1 MSDTPRG
8 PKIGFF
14 GPMKSADS
22 ARYGVEHLSGG
33 RVRAWIEHDTI
44 KGVTPEILRWW
55 FENIDTW
62 TRYNGND
69 FTGPS
74 VPVYRYWHPFD
85 HIAVRWRRRVYVR
98 GRLGPGSVIEIHE
111 DIGGKHAVRAKARV
125 SRFDDE
131 AFNFDLL
138 LGGLIRVGSLDHLYA
153 EVEGGS
159 SFFTE
164 ARIGVEVPI
173 IGRILNWVI
182 RRQFTEELLR
192 DWIVHNIEESG
203 ETEKFVPALFE
214 EARRVSSPSTR
225 CGDMIDRIKAARRR
239 RPSITTEEI
248 LAARD
253 EGRRF

>member
-22 ARYGVEHLSGG
+22 ARYGVEHLPGG
-33 RVRAWIEHDTI
+33 RLRAWIEHDPM

-69 FTGPS
+69 LTGPS

-98 GRLGPGSVIEIHE
+98 GRLGPGSVIEIHD

-159 SFFTE
+159 SFYTE

-173 IGRILNWVI
+173 IGRLLNWVI

-214 EARRVSSPSTR
+214 EARTTAAV
-225 CGDMIDRIKAARRR
+225 IDRMKTARSR
-239 RPSITTEEI
+239 RPALAAEQI
-248 LAARD
+248 LATRD

>member
-1 MSDTPRG
+1 
-8 PKIGFF
+8 
-14 GPMKSADS
+14 MKSADS

-33 RVRAWIEHDTI
+33 RVRAWIEHDTM

-62 TRYNGND
+62 TRYNGSD

-98 GRLGPGSVIEIHE
+98 GRLGPGSVIEINE

-125 SRFDDE
+125 TKFDDE

-159 SFFTE
+159 SFYTE

-173 IGRILNWVI
+173 IGRLLNWVI

-214 EARRVSSPSTR
+214 EARTTATV
-225 CGDMIDRIKAARRR
+225 IDRMKTARSR
-239 RPSITTEEI
+239 RPTLSAEEI

>member
-1 MSDTPRG
+1 
-8 PKIGFF
+8 
-14 GPMKSADS
+14 MKSADS

-33 RVRAWIEHDTI
+33 RVRAWIEHDTM

-62 TRYNGND
+62 TRYNGSD

-98 GRLGPGSVIEIHE
+98 GRLGPGSVIEINE

-159 SFFTE
+159 SFYTE
-164 ARIGVEVPI
+164 ARVGVKVPI
-173 IGRILNWVI
+173 IGRLLNWAI
-182 RRQFTEELLR
+182 RRKFTEELLR

-214 EARRVSSPSTR
+214 EARKTATV
-225 CGDMIDRIKAARRR
+225 IDRMKTARSR
-239 RPSITTEEI
+239 RPTLSAEEI

>member
-1 MSDTPRG
+1 MSVTPRG

-33 RVRAWIEHDTI
+33 RLRAWIEHDTI

-62 TRYNGND
+62 TRYNGSD

-111 DIGGKHAVRAKARV
+111 DIGGKHAVRAKARA

-159 SFFTE
+159 SFYTE
-164 ARIGVEVPI
+164 ARVGVKVPI
-173 IGRILNWVI
+173 IGRLLNWVI

-214 EARRVSSPSTR
+214 EARTTAAV
-225 CGDMIDRIKAARRR
+225 IDRMKTARSR
-239 RPSITTEEI
+239 RPALSAEQI
-248 LAARD
+248 LATRD

>member
-1 MSDTPRG
+1 
-8 PKIGFF
+8 
-14 GPMKSADS
+14 MKSADS

-33 RVRAWIEHDTI
+33 RVRAWIEHDTM

-62 TRYNGND
+62 TRYNGSD

-98 GRLGPGSVIEIHE
+98 GRLGPGSVIEINE

-125 SRFDDE
+125 TKFDDE

-159 SFFTE
+159 SFYTE

-173 IGRILNWVI
+173 IGRLLNWVI

-214 EARRVSSPSTR
+214 EARKTATV
-225 CGDMIDRIKAARRR
+225 IDRMKTARSR
-239 RPSITTEEI
+239 RPTLSAEEI

>member
-1 MSDTPRG
+1 M
-8 PKIGFF
+8 
-14 GPMKSADS
+14 
-22 ARYGVEHLSGG
+22 
-33 RVRAWIEHDTI
+33 RAWIEHDTM

-62 TRYNGND
+62 TRYNGSD

-98 GRLGPGSVIEIHE
+98 GRLGPGSVIEINE

-125 SRFDDE
+125 TKFDDE

-159 SFFTE
+159 SSFYTE

-173 IGRILNWVI
+173 IGRLLNWVI

-214 EARRVSSPSTR
+214 EARKTATV
-225 CGDMIDRIKAARRR
+225 IDRMKTARSR
-239 RPSITTEEI
+239 RPTLSAEEI

>member
-1 MSDTPRG
+1 MSDAPAG
-8 PKIGFF
+8 PKAGFF

-22 ARYGVEHLSGG
+22 ARHGAERLPGG
-33 RVRAWIEHDTI
+33 RLRAWIEHDAM
-44 KGVTPEILRWW
+44 KGVTPEMLRWW
-55 FENIDTW
+55 FENIDGW
-62 TRYNGND
+62 TRYNGRD

-111 DIGGKHAVRAKARV
+111 DIGGKHPVRARARV
-125 SRFDDE
+125 TRFDDE

-159 SFFTE
+159 SFYTE
-164 ARIGVEVPI
+164 ARIGVNVPV
-173 IGRILNWVI
+173 IGPLLNWVI

-214 EARRVSSPSTR
+214 QAMAGEADA
-225 CGDMIDRIKAARRR
+225 G
-239 RPSITTEEI
+239 
-248 LAARD
+248 
-253 EGRRF
+253 